1 MESVFDIIGPIMIGP
16 SSSHTAGA
24 LKLASM
30 ARAILGDTPTE
41 VKVNL
46 YGSFA
51 KTYKGHGSDR
61 AIAAGFLG
69 FSTEDERIPDAINIA
84 ANMGVK
90 VNFVPSNISVDHP
103 NTLEFEMTDKSGLK
117 VTVQGISIGGG
128 NVIIKKIDKYE
139 VNLSGNY
146 ETLITCHKDHPGIIA
161 KITQII
167 SNKNINIAYM
177 YVSRLERGKDAMM
190 TIETDDYIGIDIYN
204 ILSNLSDL
212 NFVKIIHKV
221 QAGD

>member
-1 MESVFDIIGPIMIGP
+1 MESVFDIIGPVMIGP

-30 ARAILGDTPTE
+30 ARAILGGTPAE
-41 VKVNL
+41 VNVKL

-61 AIAAGFLG
+61 AITAGFLG

-90 VNFVPSNISVDHP
+90 INFIPSNILVDHP
-103 NTLEFEMTDKSGLK
+103 NTLEFEMIDKSGLK
-117 VTVQGISIGGG
+117 IIVQGVSIGGG
-128 NVIIKKIDKYE
+128 NVIIKKINNYE
-139 VNLSGNY
+139 VNLTGNY
-146 ETLITCHKDHPGIIA
+146 ETLIACHKDYPGIIT

-167 SNKNINIAYM
+167 SSKNINIAYM

-190 TIETDDYIGIDIYN
+190 TIETDDYIGSDIYS
-204 ILSNLSDL
+204 ILSNLPDL
-212 NFVKIIHKV
+212 NFVKIIHKI
-221 QAGD
+221 

>member
-30 ARAILGDTPTE
+30 ARSILGETPN
-41 VKVNL
+41 KVVTRL

-69 FSTEDERIPDAINIA
+69 FNTEDERIPNAIDIA
-84 ANMGVK
+84 AEMGVK
-90 VNFVPSNISVDHP
+90 IEFIPLNIPVDHP
-103 NTLEFEMTDKSGLK
+103 NTLEFEMIGKSGLK
-117 VTVQGISIGGG
+117 IVVQGISVGGG
-128 NVIIKKIDKYE
+128 NIIVKKIDNYE
-139 VNLSGNY
+139 VNLTGNY

-167 SNKNINIAYM
+167 SSKNINIAYM
-177 YVSRLERGKDAMM
+177 YVSRLEKGKDAMM
-190 TIETDDYIGIDIYN
+190 TIETDDYITSDIYSTL
-204 ILSNLSDL
+204 LSSPDL
-212 NFVKIIHKV
+212 NFVKVIHKT
-221 QAGD
+221 

>member
-30 ARAILGDTPTE
+30 ARSILGETPN
-41 VKVNL
+41 KVRVHL

-51 KTYKGHGSDR
+51 KTYRGHGSDR

-69 FSTEDERIPDAINIA
+69 FNTEDERIPNAIDIA
-84 ANMGVK
+84 TEMGVEIE
-90 VNFVPSNISVDHP
+90 FLPSNISVDHP
-103 NTLEFEMTDKSGLK
+103 NTLEFEMTGKSGLK
-117 VTVQGISIGGG
+117 IVVQGISIGGG
-128 NVIIKKIDKYE
+128 NIVVKKIDNYE
-139 VNLSGNY
+139 VNLTGNY

-167 SNKNINIAYM
+167 SSKNINIAYM
-177 YVSRLERGKDAMM
+177 YVSRLEKGKDAMM
-190 TIETDDYIGIDIYN
+190 TIETDDYITPDIYSA
-204 ILSNLSDL
+204 LLKSPDL
-212 NFVKIIHKV
+212 NFVKIIHKT
-221 QAGD
+221 

>member
-1 MESVFDIIGPIMIGP
+1 MESIFDIIGPIMIGP

-24 LKLASM
+24 LKLANM
-30 ARAILGDTPTE
+30 ARAILGCTPAE

-69 FSTEDERIPDAINIA
+69 FSTEDERIPGAISIA
-84 ANMGVK
+84 AKTGVK
-90 VNFVPSNISVDHP
+90 INFVPSNIPVDHP
-103 NTLEFEMTDKSGLK
+103 NTLEFEMTDASGLK
-117 VTVQGISIGGG
+117 IIVRGISIGGG
-128 NVIIKKIDKYE
+128 NVIIKKIDNYE
-139 VNLSGNY
+139 VNLTGNY
-146 ETLITCHKDHPGIIA
+146 EALIVGHKDYPGIIA

-167 SNKNINIAYM
+167 SSKNINIAYM

-190 TIETDDYIGIDIYN
+190 TIETDDYIGSDIYS
-204 ILSNLSDL
+204 ILSSLPDL
-212 NFVKIIHKV
+212 NLVKIIHRS
-221 QAGD
+221 